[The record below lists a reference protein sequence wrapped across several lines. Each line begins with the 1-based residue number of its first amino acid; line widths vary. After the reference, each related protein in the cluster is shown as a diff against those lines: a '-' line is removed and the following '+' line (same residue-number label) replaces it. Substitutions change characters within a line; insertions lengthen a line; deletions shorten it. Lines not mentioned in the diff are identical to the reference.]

1 MKRFHWIAL
10 ALVAVAGT
18 AWGCASQNHAAD
30 TESQTAT
37 QVAEAALTP
46 EQAVQTTDAGTS
58 VTLYV
63 TSDGFVPAKV
73 HVPAGRPV
81 TLHVT
86 RKTER
91 TCATELV
98 MKAMNIRRALPLNEA
113 VDITFTPN
121 EAGDLRYAC
130 PMDMVAGTITVD

>member
-1 MKRFHWIAL
+1 MKRSHWIAL
-10 ALVAVAGT
+10 ALLAVAGT
-18 AWGCASQNHAAD
+18 AWGCASREQAAD
-30 TESQTAT
+30 AGSPAATE
-37 QVAEAALTP
+37 VAEATLTP
-46 EQAVQTTDAGTS
+46 EQAVQTTDAGTT

-63 TSDGFVPAKV
+63 TSDGFVPANV
-73 HVPAGRPV
+73 HVPAGKPV

-98 MKAMNIRRALPLNEA
+98 MKAMNIRQALPMNEA
-113 VDITFTPN
+113 VDITFTPDR
-121 EAGDLRYAC
+121 AGDLRYAC